1 MCELSLTAMTPRE
14 LVETALHVLVAWTES
29 SKPDPGEVEILKTAF
44 PSSAHLP
51 VDDLACQVIHDLGR
65 RAFTQSELDA
75 EPRSGITSPK
85 KLAG

>member
-1 MCELSLTAMTPRE
+1 MTPKE
-14 LVETALHVLVAWTES
+14 LVETALHVLVAWNEG

-51 VDDLACQVIHDLGR
+51 VDDLACQIIHDLNG
-65 RAFTQSELDA
+65 RAFQGPQSGHK
-75 EPRSGITSPK
+75 PHSRITPPK